1 MVVGEQWLEGRAV
14 GTGCGQVGEQ
24 LGEGVEAPVEG
35 GRQTHVACSAASP
48 LWVGSGSE
56 ALVSFQMIF
65 GAQWLPASSSG

>member
-1 MVVGEQWLEGRAV
+1 MDER
-14 GTGCGQVGEQ
+14 
-24 LGEGVEAPVEG
+24 LGEGAEAPVEG

-56 ALVSFQMIF
+56 ALVSFQMTF